1 MSTRY
6 NRPSPLVRIAIAL
19 AALIVLSEMGA
30 AAPAQTADRQCW
42 EYGNGSIRR
51 SLTWVEQSRK
61 TSHTFVEVAR
71 NPIFVELLDP
81 VRHYTVRLYPHKVLL
96 RGGKG
101 GVKRLPKFARVSEG
115 SWTDPDT
122 RLDWQSPAGTFR
134 AQNKEPG
141 GTGASSEA
149 AVWVERNFD
158 GINVFRETGRT
169 SEYVELKD
177 AKRDYTVRLSSD
189 SLKIRGGEQ
198 NGAEAF
204 RRPHAAL
211 RGPLGGGPQTGG
223 PENRPRSPRAARGS
237 AVGGRS
243 QTALRR
249 VVRNHLRHSL
259 PRRPSSRADDHD
271 PFQGPHQDG
280 GLHVRATGGN
290 YH

>member
-1 MSTRY
+1 MRLAQDLLEGSEVCLFVKEPQAPRGPVEDRIFVRSSQRLSARSGMSTRY

-158 GINVFRETGRT
+158 GMQCVPRN
-169 SEYVELKD
+169 
-177 AKRDYTVRLSSD
+177 
-189 SLKIRGGEQ
+189 
-198 NGAEAF
+198 
-204 RRPHAAL
+204 RPH
-211 RGPLGGGPQTGG
+211 
-223 PENRPRSPRAARGS
+223 E
-237 AVGGRS
+237 
-243 QTALRR
+243 
-249 VVRNHLRHSL
+249 
-259 PRRPSSRADDHD
+259 
-271 PFQGPHQDG
+271 
-280 GLHVRATGGN
+280 
-290 YH
+290 